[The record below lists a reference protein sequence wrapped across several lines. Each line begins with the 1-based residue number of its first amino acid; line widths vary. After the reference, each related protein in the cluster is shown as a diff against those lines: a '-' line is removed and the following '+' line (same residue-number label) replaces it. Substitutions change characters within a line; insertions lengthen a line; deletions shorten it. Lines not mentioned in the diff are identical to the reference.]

1 MKNILIIGSINMDM
15 VINTPK
21 IPKLGETI
29 TGFGFA
35 TIPGGKGANQAVAA
49 ARLSGSAKMIGCVGD
64 DINGQALL
72 TNLKSNNVDVTGIK
86 KVSSTSGV
94 AVITICDGDN
104 HIILDKGANAYV
116 TKEVLDENID
126 IIKWADFVI
135 FQLEI
140 PQETVLYGA
149 KLAKEYNAQVIFNPA
164 PMTDFNPEILKYVD
178 IFVPNQHEAGQMLNK
193 NIESIDDAKAAVLEF
208 KKMGISQTV
217 ITVGKDGS
225 VFNDGDDVF
234 HQPSFPVIAVDT
246 TAAGD
251 CFIAGFC
258 AGISENMNF
267 REAIRFAT
275 AASAITVSRKG
286 ASISLPTKS
295 EVFDF
300 LIGK

>member
-164 PMTDFNPEILKYVD
+164 PITDFNPEILKYVD